1 MLEIF
6 FPALLGVIAAQASPG
21 PNFLAVAS
29 IGLSQGRR
37 YALFAAGG
45 VATGVYV
52 WAFAFAAGLST
63 IFNKYPDVALVL
75 RFVGGG
81 YLLFIAIKAIF
92 SAWRGVPSSIR
103 FSPQQLSQRASYRRG
118 ILVVLT
124 NPKAAM
130 MWAAVSAYLL
140 GSGLSAVAVLIFAP
154 IASVTALIIY
164 GTYGL
169 LFSSRRAQ
177 SVYFRTSRVFE
188 IVFGMAFGTLGSK
201 LLLDGIKEMRQ

>member
-1 MLEIF
+1 MLDIF

-37 YALFAAGG
+37 YALLVATG
-45 VATGVYV
+45 VATGVCI

-63 IFNKYPDVALVL
+63 IFDKFPDLALGL
-75 RFVGGG
+75 RFIGGF
-81 YLLFIAIKAIF
+81 YLLYIAVRAIY
-92 SAWRGVPSSIR
+92 SAWIGVPSSIR
-103 FSPQQLSQRASYRRG
+103 QSPLQLTQKAAYNRG

-124 NPKAAM
+124 NPKAAT

-140 GSGLSAVAVLIFAP
+140 GSGLAAMAVLLFAP
-154 IASVTALIIY
+154 IASITALIIY
-164 GTYGL
+164 GAYGL

-177 SVYFRTSRVFE
+177 KIYFRTSQIFKA
-188 IVFGMAFGTLGSK
+188 MY
-201 LLLDGIKEMRQ
+201 

>member
-1 MLEIF
+1 MLEIY

-37 YALFAAGG
+37 HALLVATG
-45 VATGVYV
+45 VATGVCI
-52 WAFAFAAGLST
+52 WALAFAAGLST
-63 IFNKYPDVALVL
+63 IFDKFPDLALVL
-75 RFVGGG
+75 RFIGGF
-81 YLLFIAIKAIF
+81 YLLYIAVRAIY
-92 SAWRGVPSSIR
+92 SAWIGVPSSIR
-103 FSPQQLSQRASYRRG
+103 QSSLQLTQKAAYSRG

-140 GSGLSAVAVLIFAP
+140 GSGLSAMAVLIFAP
-154 IASVTALIIY
+154 IASITALIIY
-164 GTYGL
+164 GAYGL

-177 SVYFRTSRVFE
+177 RIYFRTSQVFE
-188 IVFGMAFGTLGSK
+188 IVFGVAFGTLGSK
-201 LLLDGIKEMRQ
+201 LLLDGIKEIRQ